1 MKLPFDGDLDPRT
14 VLFPNLI
21 DYYAKIKPDA
31 IYAECPINPTS
42 YDEGYRKITYKAFAN
57 AINGLAQFLVDALG
71 HGNGEVLAYVGP
83 NDMRYPGLVLGALK
97 AGYCMFMTSPR
108 NSVEAHRS
116 LLQTL
121 DCNTLLTPV
130 PRPPFIG
137 AILDAH
143 PVKTLDIP
151 DLETLLTS
159 EYSHFE
165 YSKSLSEALHEKFAI
180 VHTSGSTGIPKPI
193 IWKHD
198 SGVKNM
204 NMQFLQP
211 PEGCVSQ
218 ESLSFGKR
226 LYLTLPPFHAA
237 GLAFMLLINVP
248 ANVTTII
255 PTSGG
260 LPSLASLL
268 SAREKTPFD
277 CALVPP
283 NIIGEMAQD
292 AKALDYCATHLEHIT
307 YVGGDVPQLM
317 GNVVAAK
324 MPLTNGYGASETG
337 LLNVIHSPN
346 RDPKT
351 DWRYLNFNPDLG
363 VEMQHVSGDE
373 YEAVMVR
380 TPSRVSHQCPFV
392 LFPDL
397 QEYHTNDLMIRH
409 PTKPDLWRP
418 SARLD
423 DVIVFLNGE
432 KTNPV
437 SMEHHIV
444 SVNPGVTG
452 CLVVGA
458 QRFQA
463 ALVVEIGGKPLS
475 VNDRAAMID
484 QLWPSIEEANS
495 VCPAHARIV
504 KSHILFT
511 SPEKPMPRSGKG
523 TVQRAMTLKIYEQEI
538 ENLYQDADKLSEID
552 ASQLP
557 GPGGVEDATKVAEYI
572 KASLLAVTGWSAETL
587 TDEENWFNLGL
598 DSLQTITATRLLRH
612 GLNIPTLSPNVIYLN
627 PTLTTL
633 THALHNFHKKSE
645 ESAKA
650 AKQRVLQERDELFQE
665 LSGRVEIPNVQNTSN
680 TPPAAHTAI
689 LTGSTGQLGTH
700 ILNSLLE
707 RSEVEHIYCLNRDEN
722 ARDRQLKRGAA
733 YGLAPVDEARVTFWK
748 ADLSQVNLGLQPDQL
763 QKLQQTATLVIH
775 NAWTVNFNLSVA
787 SFKPQLEGV
796 VNLINF
802 SAQATL
808 SPRILFVSSISSV
821 LGNRTDTGLTP
832 ESLITTEN
840 PAPNGYAT
848 SKYIAEHLLGY
859 AAQRGLSGS
868 AFARVG
874 QVAGPIRSPGLW
886 NKSEWLPSVTLSS
899 VHLGAVPSD
908 LGVSLS
914 RVDWVPID
922 LLSDILVDLSLLN
935 NSELSVYHLV
945 NLHPKPWGE
954 LQPVIVDSLQK
965 ITGKSLETIPLR
977 NWVIRVR
984 KDIESVGQGDKG
996 LDEKKLQLHLAT
1008 NPAAKLLEFF
1018 EALVAQTQPDDLLD
1032 TQKTAQ
1038 ASTKLRE
1045 VDGVKPE
1052 WVQKWVKEWL
1062 E

>member
-14 VLFPNLI
+14 LPFPTLI
-21 DYYAKIKPDA
+21 DHYVKTKPDA
-31 IYAECPINPTS
+31 IYAEYPINPTS
-42 YDEGYRKITYKAFAN
+42 YDEGYRKITYKSFGN
-57 AINGLAQFLVDALG
+57 AVNGLAKFLVESLG
-71 HGNGEVLAYVGP
+71 PGNGEVLAYVGP
-83 NDMRYPGLVLGALK
+83 NDIRYPALVVGALK
-97 AGYCMFMTSPR
+97 SGYCMFMTSPR
-108 NSVEAHRS
+108 NSAEAHRS
-116 LLQTL
+116 LLKTL

-137 AILDAH
+137 AILEAH
-143 PVKTLDIP
+143 PVNTLDIP
-151 DLETLLTS
+151 SLETLLTS
-159 EYSHFE
+159 EYPHFE
-165 YSKSLSEALHEKFAI
+165 FSKSLSEVLHEKFAI

-193 IWKHD
+193 IWKND

-211 PEGCVSQ
+211 PEGSESQ

-226 LYLTLPPFHAA
+226 LYMTLPPFHAA
-237 GLAFMLLINVP
+237 GLAYMLLLNVP
-248 ANVTTII
+248 ADVTII
-255 PTSGG
+255 VPTSGG

-283 NIIGEMAQD
+283 TIIGEIAKD
-292 AKALDYCATHLEHIT
+292 SKALEYCSTHLDHIM

-317 GNVVAAK
+317 GNVVAAQ
-324 MPLTNGYGASETG
+324 MPLMNGYGASETG
-337 LLNVIHSPN
+337 LLNVIHSSD

-351 DWRYLNFNPDLG
+351 DWRYLNFHPDLG
-363 VEMQHVSGDE
+363 IEMQHVSGDE

-380 TPSRVSHQCPFV
+380 GPSSEAHQCPFV

-397 QEYHTNDLMIRH
+397 QEYHTKDLMIRH

-418 SARLD
+418 CARLD

-444 SVNPGVTG
+444 AVNPGVTG

-463 ALVVEIGGKPLS
+463 ALIVEIGGESLS

-484 QLWPSIEEANS
+484 WLWPSIEEANS

-504 KSHILFT
+504 KSHILFS

-523 TVQRAMTLKIYEQEI
+523 TVQRAMTLKLYKQEI
-538 ENLYQDADKLSEID
+538 ENLYQDADKLSEFD
-552 ASQLP
+552 ATQLP
-557 GPGGVEDATKVAEYI
+557 GPGGVDDATKVAEFI
-572 KASLLAVTGWSAETL
+572 KTSILAVTNWSAEKL

-598 DSLQTITATRLLRH
+598 DSLQTITATRILRN
-612 GLNIPTLSPNVIYLN
+612 GLKIPTLSPNLIYLN
-627 PTLTTL
+627 PTLAGL
-633 THALHNFHKKSE
+633 THALQNFYINSE

-650 AKQRVLQERDELFQE
+650 AKHKLLQERDELLQE
-665 LSGRVEIPNVQNTSN
+665 LSARIEIPKVQKTSN
-680 TPPAAHTAI
+680 ISPTAHIVI

-700 ILNSLLE
+700 LLNSLLE
-707 RSEVEHIYCLNRDEN
+707 SSEVEHIYCLNRDEN
-722 ARDRQLKRGAA
+722 ARDRQFERGAS
-733 YGLAPVDEARVTFWK
+733 YGLAPVDEGRVVFWK
-748 ADLSQVNLGLQPDQL
+748 ADISQVNLGLQPDQL

-775 NAWTVNFNLSVA
+775 NAWTVNFNLSLA

-802 SAQATL
+802 SAQATS

-821 LGNRTDTGLTP
+821 LGNRTAHGLTP
-832 ESLITTEN
+832 ESLITTES

-859 AAQRGLSGS
+859 AARRGLSGA

-886 NKSEWLPSVTLSS
+886 NKSEWFPSVALSS
-899 VHLGAVPSD
+899 VQLGAVPSD

-945 NLHPKPWGE
+945 NLHPKSWE
-954 LQPVIVDSLQK
+954 ALQPAILDALQK
-965 ITGKSLETIPLR
+965 VTGRPLETIPLR
-977 NWVIRVR
+977 NWVLRVR
-984 KDIESVGQGDKG
+984 KDIESAGRGGKG
-996 LDEKKLQLHLAT
+996 LDEKKLELHLAK

-1018 EALVAQTQPDDLLD
+1018 EALVTQAQPDDLLD

-1038 ASTKLRE
+1038 ASKKLGD
-1045 VDGVKPE
+1045 VDSIKPE